1 MSCYSSIELTDQA
14 HISKSSHQL
23 LHDTN
28 SNLKICQLS
37 TFCFKEINPYFKKEV
52 FFSMK
57 LQKDFTPLLKMKMKS
72 FSDCSSEFSPLPI
85 PKIMLK
91 TKFLTYFKKL
101 ILMMVTLNCPD
112 TQLNN
117 SVEAQDSLKEN
128 KELNT
133 TKTNLSF

>member
-23 LHDTN
+23 LHDTS
-28 SNLKICQLS
+28 SNLKTYLQS

-52 FFSMK
+52 SFSMK

-72 FSDCSSEFSPLPI
+72 FSDCYSEYSLLPI
-85 PKIMLK
+85 PKIMLR
-91 TKFLTYFKKL
+91 TKSLTYFKKP
-101 ILMMVTLNCPD
+101 IQTMATFNWPD
-112 TQLNN
+112 TQLKN